1 MKFITYWSDGN
12 YNLGIVTP
20 SGVLDVFASQAA
32 LANDLGGIKH
42 PTTVDEF
49 YAGGL
54 AYLPALHQ
62 LLAVAQENKG
72 DWWLDE
78 GALDLAPIVP
88 NPGKVLCIGLNYR
101 RHATEAGMEVPKTP
115 VLFSKFNNAIAACG
129 EVVPLPPSATQCDYE
144 AELVV
149 VMGRAAEDV
158 SEESALDY
166 VLGYCNGNDISA
178 RDLQMLTGQWL
189 LGKTLNKFLP
199 IGPYLVTPDE
209 ISDPQALSIKTWYNG
224 ALRQNSNTQ
233 DMVFSVAQIISY
245 ISRHFPL
252 QPGDIIATGTPEG
265 VILGDE
271 NPQWMKQGDTVVI
284 EIQGLG
290 HLENRMG

>member
-1 MKFITYWSDGN
+1 
-12 YNLGIVTP
+12 
-20 SGVLDVFASQAA
+20 
-32 LANDLGGIKH
+32 
-42 PTTVDEF
+42 
-49 YAGGL
+49 
-54 AYLPALHQ
+54 
-62 LLAVAQENKG
+62 
-72 DWWLDE
+72 
-78 GALDLAPIVP
+78 
-88 NPGKVLCIGLNYR
+88 
-101 RHATEAGMEVPKTP
+101 
-115 VLFSKFNNAIAACG
+115 
-129 EVVPLPPSATQCDYE
+129 
-144 AELVV
+144 
-149 VMGRAAEDV
+149 MGRAAEDV

-224 ALRQNSNTQ
+224 ALSQNSNTQ